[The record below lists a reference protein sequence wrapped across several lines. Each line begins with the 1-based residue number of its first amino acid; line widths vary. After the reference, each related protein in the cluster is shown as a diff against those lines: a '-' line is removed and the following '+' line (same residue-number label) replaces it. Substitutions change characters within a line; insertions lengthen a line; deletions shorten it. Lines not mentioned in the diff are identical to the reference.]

1 MTTSSN
7 NPPVS
12 AVAAG
17 LKGRCPRCGEG
28 RIFQHFLGVREN
40 CDSCGLDLSF
50 ADTAD
55 GPAVFVMFIVG
66 FAVVGAALAVEIL
79 FQPPYWL
86 HLALWLPLTLLLA
99 LGFLRPLKGALLAQQ
114 YRHNAQEGRLA
125 SK

>member
-1 MTTSSN
+1 MAGPN
-7 NPPVS
+7 FHANVS
-12 AVAAG
+12 PVAAG

-28 RIFQHFLGVREN
+28 RIFERFLEVRGN

-55 GPAVFVMFIVG
+55 GPAVLVMFIVG

-99 LGFLRPLKGALLAQQ
+99 LGFLRPLKGMLLAQQ

>member
-1 MTTSSN
+1 
-7 NPPVS
+7 
-12 AVAAG
+12 
-17 LKGRCPRCGEG
+17 
-28 RIFQHFLGVREN
+28 
-40 CDSCGLDLSF
+40 LDLSF

-66 FAVVGAALAVEIL
+66 FTVVGAALAVEIL

-99 LGFLRPLKGALLAQQ
+99 LGLLRPLKGVLLAQQ